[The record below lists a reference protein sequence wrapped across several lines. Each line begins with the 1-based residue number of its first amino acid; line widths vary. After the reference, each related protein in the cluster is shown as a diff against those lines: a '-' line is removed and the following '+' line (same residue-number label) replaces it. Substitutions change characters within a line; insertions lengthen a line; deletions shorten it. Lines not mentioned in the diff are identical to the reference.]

1 MEFRPALFM
10 AGPSDSHGEL
20 AWLGYLRD
28 EAALVEA
35 TMAIAV
41 QNNMKLSKDARAR
54 ASDVHALR
62 AVRMINKRLD
72 TSGAQLDDGLLGAVY
87 TLAFREV
94 RKTRDQYLDPKA
106 DIAWSVLQIM
116 IRRGGSTFG
125 G

>member
-10 AGPSDSHGEL
+10 AGPSGSHGEL
-20 AWLGYLRD
+20 AWLSYLRD
-28 EAALVEA
+28 EPALMEA

-41 QNNMKLSKDARAR
+41 QNNMKLGKDARAR

-62 AVRMINKRLD
+62 AVRMINQRLD

-94 RKTRDQYLDPKA
+94 RKTRDQ
-106 DIAWSVLQIM
+106 
-116 IRRGGSTFG
+116 TFG
-125 G
+125 PQI